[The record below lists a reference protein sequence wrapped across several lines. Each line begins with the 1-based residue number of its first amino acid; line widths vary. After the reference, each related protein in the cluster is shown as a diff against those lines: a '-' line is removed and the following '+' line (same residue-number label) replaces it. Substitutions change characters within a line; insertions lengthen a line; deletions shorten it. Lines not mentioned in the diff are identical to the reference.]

1 MDGDLII
8 TPRLSIPASEL
19 QFTYARS
26 SGPGG
31 QNVNKVNSK
40 AVLRWRPSES
50 TGLNAAVRN
59 RFINT
64 YGSRLTNEGDLVL
77 SSQRSRDQ
85 PKNTQDCLNR
95 LKAMVLA
102 VATPPKTRRPTK
114 PSKGSKER
122 RLKEKKNLSGKKQNR
137 KPPKMSD

>member
-1 MDGDLII
+1 MEGDLIVS
-8 TPRLSIPASEL
+8 PRLSIPGSEL

-40 AVLRWRPSES
+40 AVLRWRPSE
-50 TGLNAAVRN
+50 TAGLNGAVRE
-59 RFINT
+59 RFIAT
-64 YGSRLTNEGDLVL
+64 YASRLTNDGDLVL
-77 SSQRSRDQ
+77 SSQQSRDQ

-114 PSKGSKER
+114 PSRGSKER
-122 RLKEKKNLSGKKQNR
+122 RLKEKKNAASKKENR